1 MAILYIEKVLVRFN
15 IKGAKLVGFSLSDHF
30 KLSKK
35 SYPFSNEETK
45 KMESIPYS
53 SAIGILM
60 YVLIC
65 TRLDIIYAVEV
76 GSRFFFNIL
85 F

>member
-15 IKGAKLVGFSLSDHF
+15 IKGAKLAGFSLSDRF

-35 SYPFSNEETK
+35 SYPFSHEETK